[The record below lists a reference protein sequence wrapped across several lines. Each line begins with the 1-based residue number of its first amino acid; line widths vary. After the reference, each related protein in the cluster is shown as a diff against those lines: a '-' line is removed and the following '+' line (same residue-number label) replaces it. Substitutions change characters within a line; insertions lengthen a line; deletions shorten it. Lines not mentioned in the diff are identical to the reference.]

1 MPPFF
6 NKIFLRKFLF
16 YKSFLV
22 LFFFKIF
29 KTIFLFIGS
38 WSFSKIL
45 TMDKIVFIIAHF
57 ILEIYNALY
66 IFKIVFNLD
75 GIYFSF

>member
-38 WSFSKIL
+38 SSFSKIL
-45 TMDKIVFIIAHF
+45 TTKTFSFAGLYFLFLFMFIF
-57 ILEIYNALY
+57 ILML
-66 IFKIVFNLD
+66 
-75 GIYFSF
+75 